1 MGHAGCWTC
10 PQQLRSPATRP
21 SSGLRVEFFQLLSFC
36 LGKFRPQ
43 TREAVHSDSVT
54 SVIVIRICLED
65 LLNAGRWVTRHP
77 LHVIVAADS
86 LERPN
91 AFV

>member
-1 MGHAGCWTC
+1 M
-10 PQQLRSPATRP
+10 
-21 SSGLRVEFFQLLSFC
+21 
-36 LGKFRPQ
+36 
-43 TREAVHSDSVT
+43 RETVYSESVT
-54 SVIVIRICLED
+54 SVIAIRICLED
-65 LLNAGRWVTRHP
+65 LLNAGRWETRHH